1 MFFAVM
7 TCVIPQSADIACKHL
22 EEISGNQFGK
32 ENRKCRLIQFEDWCK
47 MVNWSSLR
55 KRLASSASMS
65 AYLLDPFIRNTN
77 CIDNTS

>member
-7 TCVIPQSADIACKHL
+7 TCVIPQSTDIACKHL

-77 CIDNTS
+77 YIDDTS

>member
-7 TCVIPQSADIACKHL
+7 TCVIPQSTDIACKHL
-22 EEISGNQFGK
+22 EEISGNQY
-32 ENRKCRLIQFEDWCK
+32 CCK

-77 CIDNTS
+77 CIDDTS